1 MTEAAVP
8 PRAPL
13 WLDLLRLARPEYWF
27 KNGFMLLG
35 VVLAV
40 FYRRQTEGAWP
51 AGLETWLQAAV
62 GFAATCVIAS
72 SNYALNEW
80 CDLESDRHHPEKR
93 RRPLAAGRLPAWS
106 AAVLWAVLAAAGMSL
121 AMLVNRPFAAAGGAL
136 WCMGVVYNVRPIRAK
151 DWPYIDVL
159 TESVNN
165 PLRLFLGW
173 FTILPDCVPPL
184 SLIFAYWMAGA
195 FFMAAKRLA
204 EKRSLASDETAGRY
218 RPSLGRY
225 HENDLLMQMFFYA
238 SAGSLLLGVFIVRYH
253 VELILAV
260 PLVAGVF
267 AAYLRLTLAPGSPA
281 QQPERLY
288 RERWLMSYLAVCL
301 VVFTILMFVEW
312 PWLRTLINVDASGVP
327 PIWQL

>member
-1 MTEAAVP
+1 MTKAAVP
-8 PRAPL
+8 HRGPL
-13 WLDLLRLARPEYWF
+13 WLDVLRLARPEYWF

-35 VVLAV
+35 VLLAV
-40 FYRRQTEGAWP
+40 FYRRQTTGEWP
-51 AGLETWLQAAV
+51 TGLDAWLQV
-62 GFAATCVIAS
+62 VLGFAAVCLIAS

-80 CDLESDRHHPEKR
+80 CDLESDRYHPEKR
-93 RRPLAAGRLPAWS
+93 GRPLAAGRLPAWS
-106 AAVLWAVLAAAGMSL
+106 AAVLWTVLAAAGLCL
-121 AMLVNRPFAAAGGAL
+121 AMTINRPFTASAWAL
-136 WCMGVVYNVRPIRAK
+136 WWMGVLYNVRPVRTK

-173 FTILPDCVPPL
+173 FTVMPDRVPPL
-184 SLIFAYWMAGA
+184 SLILAYWMAGA

-204 EKRSLASDETAGRY
+204 EKRSLGPGETAGRY

-225 HENDLLMQMFFYA
+225 RENDLLIQMFFYA
-238 SAGSLLLGVFIVRYH
+238 SAASLLLGVFIVRYH

-267 AAYLRLTLAPGSPA
+267 AAYLRLTLAPGSAA

-288 RERWLMSYLAVCL
+288 RERWLMAYLAVCL
-301 VVFTILMFVEW
+301 VVFTVLMFVEW
-312 PWLRTLINVDASGVP
+312 PWLRSLINVDASGVP
-327 PIWQL
+327 SIWQL

>member
-8 PRAPL
+8 PRGPL
-13 WLDLLRLARPEYWF
+13 WSDLLRLARPEYWF

-35 VVLAV
+35 VMLAV
-40 FYRRQTEGAWP
+40 FYRRQTLGEWP
-51 AGLETWLQAAV
+51 TDLAAWLQV
-62 GFAATCVIAS
+62 VIGFAAVCLIAS

-80 CDLESDRHHPEKR
+80 CDLESDRYHPEKR
-93 RRPLAAGRLPAWS
+93 SRPLAAGRLPPWS
-106 AAVLWAVLAAAGMSL
+106 AAVLWAALAAAGMSL
-121 AMLVNRPFAAAGGAL
+121 AITVNRPFAAAGGAL
-136 WCMGVVYNVRPIRAK
+136 LGMGIVYNVRPIRAK

-173 FTILPDCVPPL
+173 FTIVPDRVPPL

-204 EKRSLASDETAGRY
+204 EKRSLGSDETAGRY

-225 HENDLLMQMFFYA
+225 GENDLLMQMFFYA

-267 AAYLRLTLAPGSPA
+267 AAYLRLTLAPGSVA

-288 RERWLMSYLAVCL
+288 RERWLMSYLAICL
-301 VVFTILMFVEW
+301 IVFTILMFVEW
-312 PWLRTLINVDASGVP
+312 PWLRALINVDASGVP

>member
-1 MTEAAVP
+1 MNRAAVP
-8 PRAPL
+8 DRVPL
-13 WLDLLRLARPEYWF
+13 WLDLIRVARPEYWF

-35 VVLAV
+35 VMLAV
-40 FYRRQTEGAWP
+40 FYRRQTEGQWP
-51 AGLETWLQAAV
+51 ADLGAWLPTVIGLAAV
-62 GFAATCVIAS
+62 CLIAS

-93 RRPLAAGRLPAWS
+93 DRPLAAGRLPGWS
-106 AAVLWAVLAAAGMSL
+106 AAVLWAVLAVLGMSL
-121 AMLVNRPFAAAGGAL
+121 AITVNRPFAASGAAL
-136 WCMGVVYNVRPIRAK
+136 WWMGVIYNVRPIRAK

-173 FTILPDCVPPL
+173 FTVVPDRVPPL

-204 EKRSLASDETAGRY
+204 EKRSLGCGERAGRY
-218 RPSLGRY
+218 RRSLGRY
-225 HENDLLMQMFFYA
+225 GENDLLMQMFFYA
-238 SAGSLLLGVFIVRYH
+238 SAGSLFLGVFIVRYH

-267 AAYLRLTLAPGSPA
+267 AAYLRLTLAPGSAA

-288 RERWLMSYLAVCL
+288 RERWLMAYLAVCL
-301 VVFTILMFVEW
+301 AVFTVLMFVEW
-312 PWLRTLINVDASGVP
+312 SWLRRLINVEASGVP